1 MSLYDQTLVK
11 VSLAP
16 AALTDGTVNG
26 TAVDRAVNG
35 GMQEAMLVV
44 TTGVVTDGSHAVA
57 IQDSADGSTGW
68 AAVDAGQ
75 LTGAAPTVDSA
86 DDGAVFEIGVRS
98 TRRYLRA
105 VVVTTG
111 STTGGIV
118 GAYLVLNSPRYAPVS
133 RA

>member
-1 MSLYDQTLVK
+1 MSLYDQSVVK

-16 AALTDGTVNG
+16 AEVTDGTANG
-26 TAVDRAVNG
+26 TAVDRGVNG
-35 GMQEAMLVV
+35 GMQDAMLVV

-57 IQDSADGSTGW
+57 IQDSANGSTGW
-68 AAVDAGQ
+68 AAVDASQ
-75 LTGAAPTVDSA
+75 LTGAAPTVDNA
-86 DDGAVFEIGVRS
+86 DDGAVFEVGIRS

-111 STTGGIV
+111 STTGAFIGAHIV
-118 GAYLVLNSPRYAPVS
+118 LSSPRNAPVT

>member
-16 AALTDGTVNG
+16 AAVTDGTANG

-35 GMQEAMLVV
+35 GMQDAMLVV

-57 IQDSADGSTGW
+57 VQDSADGSTGW
-68 AAVDAGQ
+68 AAVPEAQ
-75 LTGAAPTVDSA
+75 LTGALPTVDSA
-86 DDGAVFEIGVRS
+86 DDSAVFEVGVRAS
-98 TRRYLRA
+98 RRYLRA

-118 GAYLVLNSPRYAPVS
+118 GAHIVLNSPRNAPVT